1 MRWITSFG
9 VGLGLLCLGA
19 PLEGG
24 EATWPPAPHLTA
36 VHVAADPILDG
47 KGGDAAWA
55 GAPWLAIEA
64 SLETVRVPV
73 RLCACATDT
82 HLYVQ
87 VVWADAHLDDH
98 PRGTGA
104 GSVSKSD
111 RICVEFCG
119 PLGSSGVPSPREP
132 EKAAEF
138 DADRSLLGKPQGG
151 VAVWRDGFWTVE
163 LSRGRKGGPALA
175 AETPRALDSLQVC
188 LRDGSGPNRPT
199 PWVSLTVGSPTHAR
213 DFEQDEPGQDAS
225 GMRAALAGSGKPP
238 AWIVREHDGARCLVQ
253 ECADETDARF
263 PLALLDGVQ
272 ARDMDLSVSFKALDG
287 FKDRAAGLVWRV
299 KDAGNHYIL
308 RANALEKNVVLYKM
322 QDNLRVDLPPIGH
335 EADYGVKVEF
345 DPAAWHVLRVVALG
359 ERFQAYLDGR
369 LLFEVVDK
377 TFTEAGGVGLWTK
390 SDSVTA
396 FDDLLAVSLDAPP
409 PLPASVPAPAR

>member
-1 MRWITSFG
+1 MRWISSCG
-9 VGLGLLCLGA
+9 MALGLLGLGA

-24 EATWPPAPHLTA
+24 EPVLQGPPHLS
-36 VHVAADPILDG
+36 AASVEIGPTLDG
-47 KGGDAAWA
+47 KGDDAAWA
-55 GAPWLAIEA
+55 GAPWLAIDA
-64 SLETVRVPV
+64 SLAQVRVPM

-82 HLYVQ
+82 HLFVQ
-87 VVWADAHLDDH
+87 VTWPDARLDDQ
-98 PRGTGA
+98 PREPEGERKGR
-104 GSVSKSD
+104 SD

-119 PLGSSGVPSPREP
+119 PLGPSGWPSPREP
-132 EKAAEF
+132 EKAAAF
-138 DADRSLLGKPQGG
+138 DADRSLAGQPQGG
-151 VAVWRDGFWTVE
+151 IAVWKDGTWTAE
-163 LSRGRKGGPALA
+163 LSRGRGGDPALA

-188 LRDGSGPNRPT
+188 VRDGSGPHRPT
-199 PWVSLTVGSPTHAR
+199 PWVSLRVGGPTQAR
-213 DFEQDEPGQDAS
+213 DFEQDEPGKAAG
-225 GMRAALAGSGKPP
+225 GMTSALAGQGKPP
-238 AWIVREHDGARCLVQ
+238 VWVVREHEGGRVLVQ

-263 PLALLDGVQ
+263 PLAFLDGVNVK
-272 ARDMDLSVSFKALDG
+272 DVDLSVSFKVLDG
-287 FKDRAAGLVWRV
+287 FNDRAAGLVWRV

-345 DPAAWHVLRVVALG
+345 DPATWHVLRVVAVG

-377 TFTEAGGVGLWTK
+377 TFTEVGGVGLWTK

-396 FDDLLAVSLDAPP
+396 FDDVRAVSLDAPS
-409 PLPASVPAPAR
+409 PLPAPAR